1 MHPVALA
8 YDKVIAMLGKCNRV
22 KNRHDHESRG
32 DEAARPS
39 FELSGSKLRGRSTS
53 LVVSCLAV
61 MLALAAGPAMA
72 QPPAA
77 LDIVDAVEQ
86 VVSDAIARAE
96 PSVVSIARVR
106 PTEVAATPRA
116 PFDPFGAQLL
126 RDTPGPKDPS
136 FVPNEYGTGVIV
148 DAQGLIL
155 TAYHILGNS
164 EQYDYF
170 VTTIDRQTY
179 KATLL
184 AADPRSDL
192 AILKIEASGLRPIKF
207 GNADNLRK
215 GQIVIALGNPYA
227 IARDGQVSASW
238 GIVANLHRKAPRD
251 AAEGDGSVSST
262 LHQYGTL
269 IQTDAKLNLGTSGGA
284 LIDKTGQMVGL
295 TTSLAAIAGYEKAA
309 GYAMPVDETFRR
321 VVDTLKKGREVEY
334 GFLGIEP
341 DNLSEQEQRIVRQ
354 GMRVNRVYAGTPARD
369 FGLMEG
375 DIITSVD
382 GEAVFDADSLVLA
395 VGKEPVHATVT
406 LGVVR
411 NNDQIPPLNIR
422 LAKFPVQGRKVF
434 QPRDPWRGLLVD
446 YKTATIQE
454 SRFRPIPPG
463 DAVVVLEVD
472 EDSPAWNAGV
482 RRGMFITHV
491 GNQKVS
497 SPEEFEKLV
506 KNETDLV
513 RLRFAESFDG
523 PNTVTIESGFQPDQ
537 RPGKTKP

>member
-1 MHPVALA
+1 
-8 YDKVIAMLGKCNRV
+8 MLGSNRTTKCPTPHDCDVRV
-22 KNRHDHESRG
+22 TSDVLISSTDRTTVTRWPRLTAVAYCVVVTIVL
-32 DEAARPS
+32 AARP
-39 FELSGSKLRGRSTS
+39 G
-53 LVVSCLAV
+53 
-61 MLALAAGPAMA
+61 MA

-86 VVSDAIARAE
+86 VVADAIDRAE

-106 PTEVAATPRA
+106 PTEVATTPRA

-126 RDTPGPKDPS
+126 RETPGPKDPS

-164 EQYDYF
+164 DQYDYY

-192 AILKIEASGLRPIKF
+192 AILKVEASGLRPIKF

-238 GIVANLHRKAPRD
+238 GIVSNLHRKAPREGS
-251 AAEGDGSVSST
+251 EGDGSVPST

-309 GYAMPVDETFRR
+309 GYAVPVDATFRR

-334 GFLGIEP
+334 GFLGIQP
-341 DNLSEQEQRIVRQ
+341 DNLSEQERKIVMQ
-354 GMRVNRVYAGTPARD
+354 GMRVTRVYAGTPARD

-382 GEAVFDADSLVLA
+382 GKPVFDADSLVLA
-395 VGKEPVHATVT
+395 VGKEPVHAMVT

-411 NNDQIPPLNIR
+411 NNDQIPPLNVR
-422 LAKFPVQGRKVF
+422 LAKFPVQGRKIY
-434 QPRDPWRGLLVD
+434 QPREPWRGLVVD

-472 EDSPAWNAGV
+472 EDSPAWEAGL

-497 SPEEFEKLV
+497 SPEEFETSV
-506 KNETDLV
+506 RNERDSV
-513 RLRFAESFDG
+513 RLRMAESFDS
-523 PNTVTIESGFQPDQ
+523 PSTVTLESSAE
-537 RPGKTKP
+537 